1 MYANLIDHRTE
12 VYFDDSLVAVQE
24 PESLKDYVENLLPY
38 LDFNELVDVP
48 DWVVDA
54 VQGKGR
60 FREDLKFMQVN
71 SWNQTYDVCVEVG
84 AYMCGGGLAMELY
97 DICEG
102 DLEPFS
108 NFTVNLPEYKS
119 ESNCA
124 FVDTN
129 NFGEAENL
137 IRAYKLGEPTGR
149 LGRSGYCTYPEYRF
163 DLDEIRK
170 YCINPDD
177 INIHEPKQ
185 KERSDER

>member
-1 MYANLIDHRTE
+1 
-12 VYFDDSLVAVQE
+12 
-24 PESLKDYVENLLPY
+24 
-38 LDFNELVDVP
+38 
-48 DWVVDA
+48 
-54 VQGKGR
+54 
-60 FREDLKFMQVN
+60 
-71 SWNQTYDVCVEVG
+71 
-84 AYMCGGGLAMELY
+84 MELY

-119 ESNCA
+119 DSNCA
-124 FVDTN
+124 FVDIN

-149 LGRSGYCTYPEYRF
+149 YGRSGYCTYPEYRF

-177 INIHEPKQ
+177 ISIHEPKP